1 MMLEL
6 TGVHSGYGPIPILRD
21 ITLHVAEGEFVG
33 ILGHNGMGKSTLL
46 MTIGGDL
53 PATQGRIAMSGQD
66 ITRLP
71 IHRRARMG
79 LGHVKQGRRI
89 FPRLTVR
96 ENMQAACLASGQP
109 LARAEEMIALFPR
122 LAPIAGRPGGVLS
135 GGEQQIL
142 ALARCL
148 CAAPRLVML
157 DEPTEGIQPSIRD
170 EIVDALLMLRDRL
183 RLTMLLVEQNEA
195 FLGALCTRRYSL
207 EKGRLVSGG

>member
-6 TGVHSGYGPIPILRD
+6 TGVHSGYGQIPILRD

-33 ILGHNGMGKSTLL
+33 ILGDNGMGKTTLL

-53 PATQGRIAMSGQD
+53 STTQGRIGMEGRD
-66 ITRLP
+66 ITALP
-71 IHRRARMG
+71 IHRRARLG

-89 FPRLTVR
+89 FPQLTVR
-96 ENMQAACLASGQP
+96 ENMQAACLAGGQS
-109 LARAEEMIALFPR
+109 LDRAEEMTALFPR

-157 DEPTEGIQPSIRD
+157 DEPTEGLD
-170 EIVDALLMLRDRL
+170 VDTANALLRDLAAALGQRSLLMITHGELPAGVVHRSYRL
-183 RLTMLLVEQNEA
+183 QHGKLLEWVE
-195 FLGALCTRRYSL
+195 
-207 EKGRLVSGG
+207 

>member
-1 MMLEL
+1 MLQL
-6 TGVHSGYGPIPILRD
+6 VGVHSGYGQIPILRD
-21 ITLHVAEGEFVG
+21 ISLNVAEGEFVG

-46 MTIGGDL
+46 MTIGGTL
-53 PATQGRIAMSGQD
+53 PATDGRIEMGGQD

-71 IHRRARMG
+71 VHRRARMG
-79 LGHVKQGRRI
+79 LGYVKQGRRI

-96 ENMQAACLASGQP
+96 ENMQAACLAGGQP

-122 LAPIAGRPGGVLS
+122 LAPIAERPGGVLS

-148 CAAPRLVML
+148 CTAPRLVML
-157 DEPTEGIQPSIRD
+157 DEPTEGIQPSIRE
-170 EIVDALLMLRDRL
+170 EIVEALLMLRDRL

-195 FLGALCTRRYSL
+195 FLGALCTRSYCL
-207 EKGRLVSGG
+207 EKGRLVA

>member
-1 MMLEL
+1 MLEL
-6 TGVHSGYGPIPILRD
+6 TGVHSGYGQIPILRD
-21 ITLHVAEGEFVG
+21 ISLHVAEGEFVG

-46 MTIGGDL
+46 MTIGGEL
-53 PATQGRIAMSGQD
+53 PVTYGRVAMKGQD
-66 ITRLP
+66 ITMLP

-109 LARAEEMIALFPR
+109 LNRAEEMIALFPR
-122 LAPIAGRPGGVLS
+122 LTPIAERPGGVLS

-148 CAAPRLVML
+148 CTAPALVML
-157 DEPTEGIQPSIRD
+157 DEPTEGIQPSIRE
-170 EIVDALLMLRDRL
+170 EIVEALLMLRDRL
-183 RLTMLLVEQNEA
+183 HLTMLLVEQNEA
-195 FLGALCTRRYSL
+195 FLGALCTRSYFL
-207 EKGRLVSGG
+207 EKGRLLA

>member
-1 MMLEL
+1 MMLDL
-6 TGVHSGYGPIPILRD
+6 VNVNSGYGQIPILRD
-21 ITLHVAEGEFVG
+21 ITLNVAEGEFVG

-46 MTIGGDL
+46 MTIGGAL
-53 PATQGRIAMSGQD
+53 PATAGRIAMSGTE

-79 LGHVKQGRRI
+79 LGYVKQGRRI

-96 ENMQAACLASGQP
+96 ENMQAACLAGGQP
-109 LARAEEMIALFPR
+109 LARVDEMIALFPR
-122 LAPIAGRPGGVLS
+122 LAPIAERPGGVLS

-148 CAAPRLVML
+148 CTAPRLVML
-157 DEPTEGIQPSIRD
+157 DEPTEGIQPSIRE
-170 EIVDALLMLRDRL
+170 EIVEALLMLRDRL

-195 FLGALCTRRYSL
+195 FLGALCTRSYYL
-207 EKGRLVSGG
+207 EKGRLLA

>member
-6 TGVHSGYGPIPILRD
+6 TGVHSGYGQIPILRD
-21 ITLHVAEGEFVG
+21 VTLHVAEGEFVG

-53 PATQGRIAMSGQD
+53 PASQGRIAMEGRD
-66 ITRLP
+66 ITALP
-71 IHRRARMG
+71 IHQRARLG

-96 ENMQAACLASGQP
+96 ENMQVACLAGGQP

-122 LAPIAGRPGGVLS
+122 LAPIAERPGGVLS

-148 CAAPRLVML
+148 CAGPRLVML
-157 DEPTEGIQPSIRD
+157 DEPTEGIQPSIRE
-170 EIVDALLMLRDRL
+170 EIVEALRMLRDKL
-183 RLTMLLVEQNEA
+183 HLTMLLVEQNEA
-195 FLGALCTRRYSL
+195 FLGALCARSYSL
-207 EKGRLVSGG
+207 EKGRLVA